1 MRGQRA
7 ERGSSRKGAEPD
19 AVEPIGEKPRTGDEE
34 GELAGSERAPS
45 FLSARELQ
53 AREPAK
59 GERALPEERTQKPP
73 SKNERDGSRRR

>member
-19 AVEPIGEKPRTGDEE
+19 AVQPIGEKPHTVDEE
-34 GELAGSERAPS
+34 GDVEGPERAPS

-53 AREPAK
+53 APVTAK
-59 GERALPEERTQKPP
+59 SERALPEARTEKPH
-73 SKNERDGSRRR
+73 SKK